1 MIYFYLWV
9 LFLVSISLALPIVAF
24 VEKSRAKKEAAETMG
39 ATAATDEALA
49 FDDAVEEPVAVE
61 DEMAGFGEPV
71 PKGSDDFS
79 AFDDFK

>member
-9 LFLVSISLALPIVAF
+9 LFLVSITLALPIVAF

-39 ATAATDEALA
+39 ASDAYEEAPA
-49 FDDAVEEPVAVE
+49 FDDSVEEPVAVE
-61 DEMAGFGEPV
+61 DEMAEFGEAV
-71 PKGSDDFS
+71 PAGPDDFS